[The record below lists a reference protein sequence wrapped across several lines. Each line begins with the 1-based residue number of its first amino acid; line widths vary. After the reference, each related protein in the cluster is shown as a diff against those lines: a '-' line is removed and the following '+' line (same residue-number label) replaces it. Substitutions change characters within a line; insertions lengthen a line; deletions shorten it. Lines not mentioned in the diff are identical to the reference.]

1 MINAWS
7 LAWEAL
13 NGTMDETY
21 PKIKVDDKT
30 GLWKEP
36 QPYPYEND
44 GLDYEID
51 TMADIDDQYSH
62 YFKITWMK
70 IFMNQKEYTFTNI
83 MKKRF

>member
-21 PKIKVDDKT
+21 PEIDKKT

-36 QPYPYEND
+36 QPYPYEDLYD
-44 GLDYEID
+44 GLDY
-51 TMADIDDQYSH
+51 
-62 YFKITWMK
+62 
-70 IFMNQKEYTFTNI
+70 
-83 MKKRF
+83 